1 MPFSLASNASN
12 ELKALFPNLSSD
24 RRFRSGP
31 ASLRNTP
38 HKKQMPCRT
47 SLPCHSE
54 GGKAEQGVNRCWARL
69 SKV

>member
-38 HKKQMPCRT
+38 HKKQ
-47 SLPCHSE
+47 
-54 GGKAEQGVNRCWARL
+54 NRAAHHCPVIWKVAKL

>member
-12 ELKALFPNLSSD
+12 ELKALFPNLSRD

-38 HKKQMPCRT
+38 YTKQMLPHIT
-47 SLPCHSE
+47 ALSL
-54 GGKAEQGVNRCWARL
+54 
-69 SKV
+69 

>member
-12 ELKALFPNLSSD
+12 ELKALFPDLSRD

-31 ASLRNTP
+31 ASLRNTA
-38 HKKQMPCRT
+38 HAKQMLPHIPCLVT
-47 SLPCHSE
+47 L
-54 GGKAEQGVNRCWARL
+54 KVAKL